1 MSVSLSPSAAI
12 SHPAPPLTP
21 DADFGRKLPVHEEA
35 WNKPTG
41 GDCEFHLGADGRV
54 ISVVAI
60 DPFNLLEDRI
70 RHEIRLALPHN
81 CKGRHDITLE
91 TRPIGNST
99 AYRWGVWRAPF
110 FLHSLETET
119 VITS

>member
-1 MSVSLSPSAAI
+1 MRVSLSPSAAI
-12 SHPAPPLTP
+12 SHPALPLTP
-21 DADFGRKLPVHEEA
+21 DADSGRKLPVHEEA
-35 WNKPTG
+35 CNKPTG
-41 GDCEFHLGADGRV
+41 GGCEFHLRADGRV

-70 RHEIRLALPHN
+70 WHEIRLALPHN
-81 CKGRHDITLE
+81 RKGRHDIALE

-99 AYRWGVWRAPF
+99 AFRWGAWRAPS

-119 VITS
+119 VTTS